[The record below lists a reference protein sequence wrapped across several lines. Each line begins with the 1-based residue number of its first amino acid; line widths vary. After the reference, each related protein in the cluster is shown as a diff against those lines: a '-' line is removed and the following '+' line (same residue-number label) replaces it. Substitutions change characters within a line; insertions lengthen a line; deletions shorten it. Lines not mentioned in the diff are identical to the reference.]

1 MKAVIFD
8 MDGVLVDSEPL
19 HYESDLELLKRL
31 GVTVPEGYLDQFVGV
46 TNAVMW
52 EKITADYS
60 IDKNIEEILNAQLSL
75 KLKLLKKA
83 DLKPIDGI
91 PELLKRIRLTDYP
104 IAVASSSSAIF
115 IKQVLA
121 KIGLDYYF
129 DVFVSGESVPR
140 SKPEPDVFLKA
151 AAALGVNPEDCIV
164 IEDSR
169 NGTLAAKRA
178 GMKCVGYRNP
188 HPGNQDLSA
197 AGLIVEDFKTVD
209 IKTLQSLWK

>member
-19 HYESDLELLKRL
+19 HYESDNELLKRL

-52 EKITADYS
+52 KAIAAEYS
-60 IDKNIEEILNAQLSL
+60 IDKDLEEILNAHLSL
-75 KLKLLKKA
+75 KLKLVKRA

-91 PELLKRIRLTDYP
+91 PELLKHIRLSGYP
-104 IAVASSSSAIF
+104 MAVASSSSAIF
-115 IKQVLA
+115 IKQVIG
-121 KIGLDYYF
+121 KIGLEYYF
-129 DVFVSGESVPR
+129 DAYVSGESVPR

-151 AAALGVNPEDCIV
+151 AAALGVNPEDCAV

-197 AGLIVEDFKTVD
+197 AGLVIEDFNTLDV
-209 IKTLQSLWK
+209 KTLHALWK

>member
-52 EKITADYS
+52 EKIAADYS

-75 KLKLLKKA
+75 KLKMLKKA

-151 AAALGVNPEDCIV
+151 AAALGVNPEDCVV

-178 GMKCVGYRNP
+178 GMKCVGYRKP